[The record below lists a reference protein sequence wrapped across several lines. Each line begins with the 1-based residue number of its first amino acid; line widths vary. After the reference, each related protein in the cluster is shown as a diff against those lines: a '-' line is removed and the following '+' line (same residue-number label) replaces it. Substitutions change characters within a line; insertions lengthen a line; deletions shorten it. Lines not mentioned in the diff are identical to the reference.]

1 MRQPVAV
8 AYLLAR
14 AADTIADTRAL
25 PPQER
30 LERLLAF
37 RAEVEDPAPF
47 DKLRMEAVGRIVS
60 GVRRRGDGA
69 SPAETALLD
78 SVGGVFSLLDQAP
91 ESDRARIRS
100 VVGTLTGGMELD
112 LTTFPA
118 EDSGVVAALQSAEEL
133 DCYTYLVA
141 GCVGGF
147 WTSVAM
153 AHEPRLARWDA
164 GRMSDLGVRFGKALQ
179 LTNVLRDVPRDL
191 RNGRCY
197 LPEPELASA
206 GLTPDDLLDPANAG
220 RARPVLT
227 PWIRV
232 ALEHFD
238 AAEAYLLA
246 TPRRCLRT
254 AAGGAVAH
262 PAGPGDA
269 GETGPQRCLAGPGA
283 AFAGKAALG
292 VWDDGPLVAGRTVG
306 YAATAVDSRTAP
318 QGGEGA
324 GWRPSLKRGGVPSWK
339 CWVFLAAG
347 VDLFRRAGGAPGV
360 FPRGDC
366 RTKEVAERGGL
377 C

>member
-1 MRQPVAV
+1 MNQVDNRLLLRDILKGVSRSFYLTIRALPPGMRQPVAV

-37 RAEVEDPAPF
+37 RTQVQEPAPF
-47 DKLRMEAVGRIVS
+47 DELRMEAVSRIVS
-60 GVRRRGDGA
+60 GVRRQGAGA

-78 SVGGVFSLLDQAP
+78 SVGGVFTLLEQTP

-100 VVGTLTGGMELD
+100 VVATLTRGMELD

-118 EDSGVVAALQSAEEL
+118 EDSGAVAALQSAEEL

-153 AHEPRLARWDA
+153 GHEPRLAGWNA

-179 LTNVLRDVPRDL
+179 LTNVLRDIPRDL

-197 LPEPELASA
+197 LPEPEIASA
-206 GLTPDDLLDPANAG
+206 GLTPDDLLYPANAV

-227 PWIRV
+227 TWIRV

-246 TPRRCLRT
+246 TPRRCLRMRLAELWPILLGLAT
-254 AAGGAVAH
+254 LEKLARNDDWLNPEH
-262 PAGPGDA
+262 P
-269 GETGPQRCLAGPGA
+269 
-283 AFAGKAALG
+283 
-292 VWDDGPLVAGRTVG
+292 
-306 YAATAVDSRTAP
+306 SRVRRRWVYGMMA
-318 QGGEGA
+318 
-324 GWRPSLKRGGVPSWK
+324 RSL
-339 CWVFLAAG
+339 LAAPS
-347 VDLFRRAGGAPGV
+347 DTLLRFWIRSLRRKVEKA
-360 FPRGDC
+360 
-366 RTKEVAERGGL
+366 L
-377 C
+377 

>member
-1 MRQPVAV
+1 MAKGADSRLLEDILKGVSRSFYLTIRALPPGMRQPVAV

-25 PPQER
+25 PPRER

-37 RAEVEDPAPF
+37 RAEVEGSEPF
-47 DKLRMEAVGRIVS
+47 DETRMESVSRIVS

-78 SVGGVFSLLDQAP
+78 SLGGVFSLLEQTP

-100 VVGTLTGGMELD
+100 VVATLTRGMELD

-118 EDSGVVAALQSAEEL
+118 EDSGAVAALQSAEEL
-133 DCYTYLVA
+133 DRYTYLVA

-153 AHEPRLARWDA
+153 AHEPRLAGWDA

-179 LTNVLRDVPRDL
+179 LTNVLRDIPRDL

-206 GLTPDDLLDPANAG
+206 GLTTDDLLDPANAA

-227 PWIRV
+227 MWIRV

-246 TPRRCLRT
+246 TPRRCPRMRLAELWPILLGLATLEKLARN
-254 AAGGAVAH
+254 
-262 PAGPGDA
+262 DA
-269 GETGPQRCLAGPGA
+269 WLNPERP
-283 AFAGKAALG
+283 
-292 VWDDGPLVAGRTVG
+292 
-306 YAATAVDSRTAP
+306 SRVRRRWVYGMMARSLLTAP
-318 QGGEGA
+318 SDTLLRFWIRGLRRKVERALDGE
-324 GWRPSLKRGGVPSWK
+324 
-339 CWVFLAAG
+339 
-347 VDLFRRAGGAPGV
+347 
-360 FPRGDC
+360 
-366 RTKEVAERGGL
+366 
-377 C
+377 